1 MTDEEV
7 EKIIKSNMML
17 QMNLAGIRSDFEEA
31 LAKAE
36 QERVEWGVDWS
47 KDGSCVSIIKRT
59 PSGGIE
65 VVAVEYGPQR
75 PWVNMTAEEV
85 DQGLLKT
92 NYAMKTAEA
101 WRHGVEWAQFN
112 LMRKNT

>member
-1 MTDEEV
+1 MTDKEV
-7 EKIIKSNMML
+7 EDIIKSNMNL
-17 QMNLAGIRSDFEEA
+17 QMNLAGIRADFEEA
-31 LAKAE
+31 LSKEE
-36 QERVEWGVDWS
+36 QERVQWGVDWN

-75 PWVNMTAEEV
+75 TWVNMTADEV